1 MNVTEEL
8 IDSLPYL
15 RNFPSLFF
23 ILGGP
28 WRIGKPSDLEN
39 WKDTS
44 IFMRLSRQNDAKP
57 ILQDNDLSKK
67 NFELRKYFFPYTFFF
82 ERNPKFDCN
91 CKKMTIRRKNK
102 K

>member
-1 MNVTEEL
+1 MV
-8 IDSLPYL
+8 DF
-15 RNFPSLFF
+15 NFKFINYFLLL

-67 NFELRKYFFPYTFFF
+67 NFELRKF
-82 ERNPKFDCN
+82 
-91 CKKMTIRRKNK
+91 
-102 K
+102 

>member
-1 MNVTEEL
+1 MNSQFYRRDLPKKYVKNINFNL
-8 IDSLPYL
+8 KFNLFLYFFFSIIDFDFKFINYFLL
-15 RNFPSLFF
+15 L

-67 NFELRKYFFPYTFFF
+67 NFELRK
-82 ERNPKFDCN
+82 
-91 CKKMTIRRKNK
+91 
-102 K
+102 